1 MIDPSV
7 WNFAVVA
14 CVIVGG
20 LGGISFIATQTW
32 RAVRRTRRA
41 ETLQQPRHDEQLA
54 QLQQSMD
61 AIAVEVERIAEA
73 QRFSTRLLAD
83 GLRTSSI
90 GEEK

>member
-1 MIDPSV
+1 MIDPDV

-14 CVIVGG
+14 GVIVAGM
-20 LGGISFIATQTW
+20 GGIGFIAIRFTRALRHTQPSASLT
-32 RAVRRTRRA
+32 
-41 ETLQQPRHDEQLA
+41 QPRYDEQLA

-83 GLRTSSI
+83 GLRSSSI
-90 GEEK
+90 GEQQ